1 MDLTTQ
7 QKTAR
12 IAWIDLAKGFC
23 IILVVLYHV
32 TNKHPFAVQL
42 TSFRMPLYFILS
54 GLFFKQYEGFLG
66 FLKRKTNKLLI
77 PFLFFLLFTSYLP
90 HLLITHKS
98 SLPVLL
104 MYREVI
110 FNLPIWF
117 LLCLFEINII
127 FYLVQ
132 LLGAAISS
140 RYQTAVV
147 IVLSVLIGFGGIL
160 LGLNGIEIPLF
171 VDTAC
176 SALPLFVFG
185 WWLNRKT
192 SFLRMPVRLQVD
204 VPIIIVCALIVCFMA
219 TPQRWIYN
227 TFTVSSMKS
236 AYLCGI
242 AGTMMVLMVSKIIKR
257 LPLVSYWGRYS
268 IIILCTHYPVK
279 MLFMYLTGDALSY
292 VPQRIVVFLLTLTAC
307 HFLIPVVRRFLPY
320 VTAQKDVIKV

>member
-192 SFLRMPVRLQVD
+192 SFLRMPPRWLDLAIIAVCAVVIGLFA
-204 VPIIIVCALIVCFMA
+204 VPIQWLL
-219 TPQRWIYN
+219 N
-227 TFTVSSMKS
+227 SFTADTVWFV
-236 AYLCGI
+236 YLCGI
-242 AGTMMVLMVSKIIKR
+242 AGTMMVLLISRFLKH

-268 IIILCTHYPVK
+268 IIILCTHFPIANV
-279 MLFMYLTGDALSY
+279 MTALLSR
-292 VPQRIVVFLLTLTAC
+292 VMHGTTLLLVTLALTLLAC
-307 HFLIPVVRRFLPY
+307 HLLIPVMRKFLPY
-320 VTAQKDVIKV
+320 VTAQKDVIRV

>member
-77 PFLFFLLFTSYLP
+77 PFLFFLIFTSYLP

-127 FYLVQ
+127 FYWVQ
-132 LLGAAISS
+132 LLGSAISS

-192 SFLRMPVRLQVD
+192 TFLRMPVRLQVD

-227 TFTVSSMKS
+227 TFTVTSMKS

-242 AGTMMVLMVSKIIKR
+242 AGTMMGTLLHHHPVHALPGENVVYVSHWRCAVLCPPANRRVPVDVDR
-257 LPLVSYWGRYS
+257 LPFPDSCGE
-268 IIILCTHYPVK
+268 
-279 MLFMYLTGDALSY
+279 ALPALRHGPERCY
-292 VPQRIVVFLLTLTAC
+292 
-307 HFLIPVVRRFLPY
+307 
-320 VTAQKDVIKV
+320 